1 MNKIYALGPQFSYS
15 YNLAVRAYDPK
26 YVHCVQNIHEVFTH
40 VMAENDAKGI
50 VPIENM
56 LTGSVRESL
65 LALKKYSICIE
76 RSFDL
81 HIEHILASHSRVYTK
96 IVSHGQPL
104 AQCSQFIHTKKCE
117 IVEVSSTSAAMQ
129 MAASDPS
136 VAAIGNMEAAQYYH
150 VPIVKQRI
158 SDRTHNVTRFIEI
171 RNNTKTCTNSGTK
184 TSMIITPQEDHAGL
198 LFEILS
204 VFEIKGLNLTKIE
217 SMPTGNKMNDY
228 IFYIDIDGALE
239 ENRVQDA
246 ISFLHTFVTI
256 DIFGSYN
263 IVEIN

>member
-15 YNLAVRAYDPK
+15 YNLAVRAYDAK
-26 YVHCVQNIHEVFTH
+26 HVYCVQNIHDVFTH
-40 VMAENDAKGI
+40 VMDENDARGI

-81 HIEHILASHSRVYTK
+81 CIEHVLASHGHAYTK
-96 IVSHGQPL
+96 IASHGQPL
-104 AQCSQFIHTKKCE
+104 AQCSEFIRTKKCE
-117 IVEVSSTSAAMQ
+117 IVEVSSTSVAMQ

-136 VAAIGNMEAAQYYH
+136 VAAIGNVDAAQYYN
-150 VPIVKQRI
+150 VPIVEQHI

-171 RNNTKTCTNSGTK
+171 RNNARICTNSGTK
-184 TSMIITPQEDHAGL
+184 TSMIITPREDRAGL

-204 VFEIKGLNLTKIE
+204 VFEIKEINLTKIE

-228 IFYIDIDGALE
+228 IFYIDIDGALKE
-239 ENRVQDA
+239 RRVQDA
-246 ISFLHTFVTI
+246 ISFLRTFVTV
-256 DIFGSYN
+256 DVFGSYD
-263 IVEIN
+263 IKEII